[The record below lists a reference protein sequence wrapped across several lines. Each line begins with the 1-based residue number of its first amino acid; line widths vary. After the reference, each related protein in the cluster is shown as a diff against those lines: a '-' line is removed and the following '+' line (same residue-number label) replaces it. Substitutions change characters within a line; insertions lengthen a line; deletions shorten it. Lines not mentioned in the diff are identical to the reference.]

1 MNEEQITT
9 ETPDEGSIQQ
19 LREEYK
25 RLKAENKSY
34 KQNVMNSALQTLGL
48 EADKG
53 IGKAVTKLYDGEM
66 NSESIAAFVQEEF
79 GEVGAINANT
89 EPAQETVADNVVAAQ
104 SRVEQLQKVGV
115 DNKPMDTMATFRQFV
130 NSPETSTKDSI
141 AAKMAMIEQQKDK

>member
-9 ETPDEGSIQQ
+9 DTPDEGSIQQ

-25 RLKAENKSY
+25 RLKAENKAY
-34 KQNVMNSALQTLGL
+34 KQNVMNSALQSLGL